1 MLNPTQSKVFAQNG
15 RGFTR
20 DLFKLFSGLRYC
32 FRYNCRN
39 LLDTNVSIKGFVP
52 PDSAAKITDIFK
64 SNNSKDDLCEQVIG
78 YHSFNFS
85 FPCSFLLS
93 FIPDKTPRKEH
104 GKLK

>member
-1 MLNPTQSKVFAQNG
+1 MFAQNG

-64 SNNSKDDLCEQVIG
+64 SNNSKDDLCEQATINVK
-78 YHSFNFS
+78 YLKLVFN
-85 FPCSFLLS
+85 
-93 FIPDKTPRKEH
+93 T
-104 GKLK
+104 KLWDY